1 MFAVCGMVN
10 AGKQAN
16 NPSAQFVETTGIRDP
31 DDLLNFTED
40 DMASIVKAHNR
51 KPNVTAVPMLVAK
64 NLEALVYFARY
75 RWRRVQEILPAAWTP
90 DEMAR
95 IKDIMTQIKAARED
109 RIGDNIDPGPIDVGP
124 GYHDWVGRFRNK
136 LQSTLGAADVP
147 IIYVIRPTHEAGWAP
162 DATNL
167 AEVDMYAMRLDGPE
181 YRQDRQAVFT
191 LLYNCCNHERA
202 VGRREALAWIE
213 QHIETQDGRAAFE
226 SFRAHFEGEGPSAMR
241 RNQAFAQI

>member
-1 MFAVCGMVN
+1 MATAAIRAMFAVCGMQN
-10 AGKQAN
+10 AGNQAN
-16 NPSAQFVETTGIRDP
+16 NPAAQFVTTTGIRDP
-31 DDLLNFTED
+31 DDLLNFAEA

-75 RWRRVQEILPAAWTP
+75 NWRRQREITPDGWTP
-90 DEMAR
+90 EEMTR
-95 IKDIMTQIKAARED
+95 IKEIMKQVKAAKED
-109 RIGDNIDPGPIDVGP
+109 HTGDIIDPGPIDVGP

-136 LQSTLGAADVP
+136 LRSTIGAADVP
-147 IIYVIRPTHEAGWAP
+147 IIYVIRPSRDDDWEP
-162 DATNL
+162 DPDNL

-202 VGRREALAWIE
+202 SGRREALAWIE
-213 QHIETQDGRAAFE
+213 PQLESQDGRAAFK
-226 SFRAHFEGEGPSAMR
+226 SF
-241 RNQAFAQI
+241 